1 MTFISLYTDVHKLV
15 LIEFKN
21 IVFSV
26 LLFICAI
33 KGNGQKNFKIKFQ
46 NWIEDDDRIKVRS
59 WYAESS
65 TSLNNN
71 WDVGI
76 TGMVDSISGATPM
89 GRPPTDD
96 KSEWLAELNEER
108 KAGIINLNKKGDDYD
123 FSFEVGISDEPDYL
137 SRSYAT
143 KISRRFAKDTFSV
156 SAGLS
161 YQDDQVDSG
170 VPGGPALGIQS
181 KRTPEVMLGLYRMLD
196 AYSSISFNLTY
207 GRPKGYLSDP
217 YKQIGATE
225 TLFPG
230 DPLLEQDVFY
240 LYPENRPDKR
250 DTFTAYLEGKKYF
263 RELEG
268 SLQTSYRLFADNSN
282 LQGHTIE
289 LKWLQRVGEKIV
301 LQPMYRFYQQSQ
313 SDFYNITLDGTGI
326 TPILQPNGNT
336 PHYSADYRL
345 SELRASTYG
354 LKITYFH
361 KSDLSFDLSLDRYL
375 VSGRDGLTDQRVYPD
390 ARVLTLGMQWEF

>member
-1 MTFISLYTDVHKLV
+1 M
-15 LIEFKN
+15 
-21 IVFSV
+21 
-26 LLFICAI
+26 
-33 KGNGQKNFKIKFQ
+33 
-46 NWIEDDDRIKVRS
+46 
-59 WYAESS
+59 
-65 TSLNNN
+65 
-71 WDVGI
+71 
-76 TGMVDSISGATPM
+76 
-89 GRPPTDD
+89 
-96 KSEWLAELNEER
+96 
-108 KAGIINLNKKGDDYD
+108 
-123 FSFEVGISDEPDYL
+123 GISDEPDYL

-143 KISRRFAKDTFSV
+143 KISRRFAKDTFTV

-161 YQDDQVDSG
+161 YQDDEVDSG

-181 KRTPEVMLGLYRMLD
+181 KRTPELMFGLYRMLD
-196 AYSSISFNLTY
+196 AYSSVSFNLTY

-263 RELEG
+263 NELEG
-268 SLQTSYRLFADNSN
+268 SLETSYRFFADNSD

-313 SDFYNITLDGTGI
+313 ADFYNITLDGTGI
-326 TPILQPNGNT
+326 SPSLQPNGNT
-336 PHYSADYRL
+336 PYYSADYRL
-345 SELRASTYG
+345 SDLSASTFG
-354 LKITYFH
+354 IKVTYF
-361 KSDLSFDLSLDRYL
+361 KTQELSFDLSLDRYL
-375 VSGRDGLTDQRVYPD
+375 VKGRDGVTDQRVYPD
-390 ARVLTLGMQWEF
+390 AKVMTLGMQWEF

>member
-1 MTFISLYTDVHKLV
+1 
-15 LIEFKN
+15 
-21 IVFSV
+21 
-26 LLFICAI
+26 
-33 KGNGQKNFKIKFQ
+33 
-46 NWIEDDDRIKVRS
+46 
-59 WYAESS
+59 
-65 TSLNNN
+65 
-71 WDVGI
+71 
-76 TGMVDSISGATPM
+76 M

-96 KSEWLAELNEER
+96 KSDWLAELYEVR
-108 KAGIINLNKKGDDYD
+108 KAGIINLNKQGDDYD

-156 SAGLS
+156 TAGLS
-161 YQDDQVDSG
+161 YQDDEVDSG

-181 KRTPEVMLGLYRMLD
+181 KRTPELMLGLYRMLD
-196 AYSSISFNLTY
+196 AYSSVSFNLTY

-263 RELEG
+263 SELEG
-268 SLQTSYRLFADNSN
+268 SLETSYRFFADNSD

-289 LKWLQRVGEKIV
+289 LKWLQDHC
-301 LQPMYRFYQQSQ
+301 FYVV
-313 SDFYNITLDGTGI
+313 
-326 TPILQPNGNT
+326 
-336 PHYSADYRL
+336 
-345 SELRASTYG
+345 
-354 LKITYFH
+354 K
-361 KSDLSFDLSLDRYL
+361 KKRYL
-375 VSGRDGLTDQRVYPD
+375 LIRVTGLNGKINIKIYIILIPRSII
-390 ARVLTLGMQWEF
+390 LNIL